1 MNKLF
6 SKIVLFIVLS
16 TLLFSCKNDD
26 TKDDTTPIDANKEY
40 SFTAP
45 NGNQLEFQDAHIT
58 KYWDNTYSF
67 FATTGGQYWNEII
80 NLMIDF
86 NDLNQYKSNEEIKIN
101 KMDFGMFA
109 SSNSNYT
116 TTEYTGKIYLLSYS
130 ETEASIYFDNLI
142 FNIADGPYTINGK
155 LTLPLYISIL
165 NESDWT

>member
-1 MNKLF
+1 M
-6 SKIVLFIVLS
+6 
-16 TLLFSCKNDD
+16 
-26 TKDDTTPIDANKEY
+26 EY
-40 SFTAP
+40 
-45 NGNQLEFQDAHIT
+45 QDAHIT

-165 NESDWT
+165 NESD